1 MQLKHGWQES
11 FATIDDYL
19 KYKRRADLDKLESYV
34 HQCERERQKRALS
47 AAIASEEEYTTTTTS
62 ADETTTKTVK
72 TSVSVGE
79 ETNEENDEDIEDPE
93 MAAANL
99 LEQQEESMLE
109 SAKEILAH
117 RHVFEN
123 DLELDLYLHPDI
135 SCPVLTNEERI
146 EKLLSILAPKDENET
161 SEDDSNGVDLPVS
174 IAESNAS
181 SSSTTLSHFD
191 RNECEEVNEILKS
204 REVGTKKYYFYIFK
218 TFFNWLNE
226 NIIRLPK

>member
-34 HQCERERQKRALS
+34 HQCEREREKRALS

-93 MAAANL
+93 MAAASL
-99 LEQQEESMLE
+99 LVEQQEESMLE

-181 SSSTTLSHFD
+181 SSSTLSHFD

-204 REVGTKKYYFYIFK
+204 REVGTKKQTN
-218 TFFNWLNE
+218 TFIYLKNFSLV
-226 NIIRLPK
+226 K